1 MRSVFFGL
9 FLLLQLLLPR
19 GVLAEDKAMVQLGL
33 LGAGPKV
40 FAYEISVLKLALA
53 HSGQDIELQIVPLS
67 MPQERAFLE
76 LEAGRAPFNIFFSGF
91 SSERESRFRQID
103 IPLSRGLLGHRI
115 FITNESSLEEF
126 AGIKSLETLIDQAVV
141 GSGIGW
147 PDTDIFEAAGF
158 TVQKETY
165 ENLWRMLSKGRINA
179 FNRGIHE
186 AYVEIGIR
194 KPQYENLEVD
204 PHVMVRYRFDYL
216 FYVRKEDKALGDLL
230 ETGLRRAYES
240 GAFME
245 NFNSHPAIR
254 AVIEDANPKDRLT
267 FEIDN
272 PLMTDRQRAI
282 PDRYW
287 HAF

>member
-1 MRSVFFGL
+1 MRGAFVWL
-9 FLLLQLLLPR
+9 FLLVHLLAHGAVR
-19 GVLAEDKAMVQLGL
+19 AEETVKVKLGL
-33 LGAGPKV
+33 LGAGPEV
-40 FAYEISVLKLALA
+40 FAYEISVLRLALA
-53 HSGQDIELQIVPLS
+53 HSGQKVALEIVPLT

-76 LEAGRAPFNIFFSGF
+76 LEAGRAEFNVFFSGF
-91 SSERESRFRQID
+91 SAEREARFRQID

-115 FITNESSLEEF
+115 FITNNDFAENLASITSLK
-126 AGIKSLETLIDQAVV
+126 ALQDQAIV

-158 TVQKETY
+158 NVQQEVY
-165 ENLWRMLSKGRINA
+165 ENLWRMLSKGRINT

-216 FYVRKEDKALGDLL
+216 FYVRKQDKKLGDLL
-230 ETGLRRAYES
+230 ETGLREAYDS
-240 GAFME
+240 GAFMA
-245 NFNSHPAIR
+245 NFNAHPAIR
-254 AVIEDANPKDRLT
+254 AVIEDANPRDRMT

-272 PLMTDRQRAI
+272 LFMTERQRAI
-282 PDRYW
+282 PDSFW
-287 HAF
+287 HMF